1 MKTKR
6 FDPIIMADDD
16 NNRDVIYEAIPKG
29 VTLQYLD
36 KDGKPLGL
44 PQKTEFLSLAAYVLW
59 VIDVTSTL
67 IPLSQ
72 EYSTFSY
79 FACSRKSG
87 ERIEIE
93 NQYVRRIY
101 TFE

>member
-1 MKTKR
+1 MTQVILHDSATDK
-6 FDPIIMADDD
+6 
-16 NNRDVIYEAIPKG
+16 DVIYGSIPSA

-36 KDGKPLGL
+36 KDGKPLGV

-67 IPLSQ
+67 IPLSK
-72 EYSTFSY
+72 EYSEFSY
-79 FACSRKSG
+79 FACSRNAG
-87 ERIEIE
+87 ARLELE
-93 NQYVRRIY
+93 NQYVRRVY